1 MRSFAHQ
8 EEPGS
13 EVAQPACTHQE
24 IARQIKA
31 QIADP
36 EEADILLDRLWDA
49 WELLDELKHR
59 LGKRRARRVLC
70 APAPRLDGSVH
81 RYSSNAP
88 LSRGGR

>member
-1 MRSFAHQ
+1 MLASPISPHPVRTR
-8 EEPGS
+8 E
-13 EVAQPACTHQE
+13 E
-24 IARQIKA
+24 IAQQIKG

-49 WELLDELKHR
+49 WELFDELKHR

-81 RYSSNAP
+81 RCSYDVP